1 MPFSVKQPFE
11 WTSTAGLRDEV
22 FQAISSGVRKYQRFP
37 KKEELIDE
45 LDGMEPE
52 VLDVV
57 MSDLAADNKLV
68 EDEEGW
74 YLFAPKKKPEPPI
87 IPEAV
92 IRRTTKPAS
101 VTARPRKTKIDK
113 GKSVYGVPVY
123 IIQAVMAVIGIGA
136 SIISVYYTT
145 VWLLEFL
152 PAAFALLLSGIMVG
166 FCVTAFET
174 VILFMSGYVTE
185 GRVTKVVI
193 SLGFI
198 FLWLVV
204 TAFSIMS
211 TVAGQYNRHVDNLRE
226 YSKQGASVA
235 HSQWL
240 ILQEQKTELQSRL
253 SEYRDQMK
261 VLNNIM
267 KSMGDLESRS
277 GNNKVWHETQFRLQN
292 VGKQMSDLSIEL
304 DKVREKEREQ
314 ISESRK
320 TGAVLHGSAE
330 DIPDFYG
337 WMSKVTGADRDKVQ
351 FWMSLFPAV
360 FVDIIAPVSLAIALF
375 LRRRKR

>member
-11 WTSTAGLRDEV
+11 WASTAGLRDEV
-22 FQAISSGVRKYQRFP
+22 LQAISSGVRKYQRFP
-37 KKEELIDE
+37 NKEELIDQ

-57 MSDLAADNKLV
+57 MSDLVVDNKLV
-68 EDEEGW
+68 EDEAGW

-87 IPEAV
+87 IPEAI
-92 IRRTTKPAS
+92 IRRTTKPAP
-101 VTARPRKTKIDK
+101 VPARPKKNKIDK
-113 GKSVYGVPVY
+113 EGSVYGVPVY

-145 VWLLEFL
+145 IWLLEFL

-253 SEYRDQMK
+253 SEYREQMK

-292 VGKQMSDLSIEL
+292 VGKQMSGLSIEL